1 MTGRRAGGAAGS
13 QRGLARRARRHGA
26 GSHANQQP
34 FGGRPGALDGV
45 LAPVIGHLRV
55 DPVSLSWRFSRSSGP
70 GGQHVNTTES
80 QVELRC
86 DLTAAGLPPAVA
98 ERVVARL
105 GPEVRVVASTERS
118 QLRNRAEAWRRLA
131 EQLDRSLAA

>member
-1 MTGRRAGGAAGS
+1 MDGDEYVTPGG
-13 QRGLARRARRHGA
+13 
-26 GSHANQQP
+26 
-34 FGGRPGALDGV
+34 
-45 LAPVIGHLRV
+45 LRV

-86 DLTAAGLPPAVA
+86 DLATAGLPPGVA
-98 ERVVARL
+98 ERVLARL

-131 EQLDRSLAA
+131 DQLDAAARPPRTRRPTRPSRGARERRLDDKRQAGERKSNRRWRPDE

>member
-1 MTGRRAGGAAGS
+1 VTDDEYVTPGG
-13 QRGLARRARRHGA
+13 
-26 GSHANQQP
+26 
-34 FGGRPGALDGV
+34 
-45 LAPVIGHLRV
+45 LRV

-80 QVELRC
+80 QAELRC
-86 DLTAAGLPPAVA
+86 DLVAAGLPPSVA
-98 ERVVARL
+98 ERVLARL

-131 EQLDRSLAA
+131 EQLDAAARPSRTRRATRPSRGAKERRLDEKRQIGERKSNRRWKPDE